1 MRLKEML
8 KIKCGKAHFTALET
22 GVVFNEAPVM
32 SWRDSKPRMVV
43 EKVEGC
49 GRSGWLE

>member
-8 KIKCGKAHFTALET
+8 KIKCGKAHFTALDT

-32 SWRDSKPRMVV
+32 SGRDSKRGMVV
-43 EKVEGC
+43 ERVGGC
-49 GRSGWLE
+49 GRSGRHE